1 MNQYNWFSINI
12 TKIQVLMDWATL
24 TYYKAGGSFMLRIY
38 IWRHDIFLTSWH
50 RTNSCHISL
59 IIVTQA
65 LTKAK
70 TFNSAKYMS
79 SIYGKTK

>member
-24 TYYKAGGSFMLRIY
+24 TYYKADESFMLRIY

-65 LTKAK
+65 LLPKK
-70 TFNSAKYMS
+70 L
-79 SIYGKTK
+79 